1 MDDKQLINE
10 SIKVADILAKE
21 LSFWKRLFIYACSV
35 LLSVLIIFG
44 ILAYV
49 YIYNTETTIET
60 TTLEG
65 NQNKYGTTGNDIQLL
80 TSDLTNENIIKFL
93 NDFHKTNNITN

>member
-1 MDDKQLINE
+1 MDDKEIINE
-10 SIKVADILAKE
+10 SIKVADVLAKE

-35 LLSVLIIFG
+35 LLSVLIVFG

-49 YIYNTETTIET
+49 YFYNTETVIET

>member
-10 SIKVADILAKE
+10 SIKVADILAKK

-35 LLSVLIIFG
+35 LLSVLIVFG

-49 YIYNTETTIET
+49 YIYNTETIIET
-60 TTLEG
+60 TTQDG
-65 NQNKYGTTGNDIQLL
+65 FQTQYKGSNNITIT
-80 TSDLTNENIIKFL
+80 TSDITNDNIIKIL
-93 NDFHKTNNITN
+93 EERNGKTNY

>member
-10 SIKVADILAKE
+10 SIKVADVLAKE
-21 LSFWKRLFIYACSV
+21 LSFWKRLFIYTCSV

-44 ILAYV
+44 ILAYIYV
-49 YIYNTETTIET
+49 YNTETTIET

-80 TSDLTNENIIKFL
+80 TSDLTNENILKIINEL
-93 NDFHKTNNITN
+93 NKLTNEN

>member
-21 LSFWKRLFIYACSV
+21 LSFWKRLFIYTCSV
-35 LLSVLIIFG
+35 LLSVLIVFG

-49 YIYNTETTIET
+49 YVYNTETIIET
-60 TTLEG
+60 TTQDG
-65 NQNKYGTTGNDIQLL
+65 FQTQYKGSNNITIT
-80 TSDLTNENIIKFL
+80 TSDITNDNIIKIL
-93 NDFHKTNNITN
+93 EERNGKTND

>member
-1 MDDKQLINE
+1 MDDKEIINE
-10 SIKVADILAKE
+10 SIKVADVLAKE

-35 LLSVLIIFG
+35 LLSVLIVFG
-44 ILAYV
+44 ILAYIYV
-49 YIYNTETTIET
+49 YNTETVIET

>member
-1 MDDKQLINE
+1 MDDKEIINE
-10 SIKVADILAKE
+10 SIKVADVLAKE

-49 YIYNTETTIET
+49 YFYNTETVIET

-93 NDFHKTNNITN
+93 NDFHKTNNTTN

>member
-1 MDDKQLINE
+1 MDDKEIINE
-10 SIKVADILAKE
+10 SIKVADVFAKE
-21 LSFWKRLFIYACSV
+21 LSFWNRLFIYACSV
-35 LLSVLIIFG
+35 LLSVLIVFG
-44 ILAYV
+44 ILAYI
-49 YIYNTETTIET
+49 YFYNTETVIET

>member
-21 LSFWKRLFIYACSV
+21 LSFWKRLFIYTCSV
-35 LLSVLIIFG
+35 LLSVLIVFG

-80 TSDLTNENIIKFL
+80 TSDLTNENILKIINEL
-93 NDFHKTNNITN
+93 NKLTNEN